1 MNVKPKTAVKFKY
14 TYTTYHIYDV
24 FCRPIIQS
32 NKYEKENPIEIYFFI
47 ESTNIF
53 SFHFHYQKK
62 KT

>member
-14 TYTTYHIYDV
+14 TSTTYHIYDV